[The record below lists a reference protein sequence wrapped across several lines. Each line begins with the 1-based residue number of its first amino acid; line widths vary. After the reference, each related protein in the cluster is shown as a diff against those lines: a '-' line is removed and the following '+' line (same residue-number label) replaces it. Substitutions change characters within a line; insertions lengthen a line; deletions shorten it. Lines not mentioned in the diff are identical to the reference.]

1 MKSFANTDERSFR
14 AFSALKKWSS
24 IAMPSF
30 AILLLFIVWEVFVVV
45 TKIEKW
51 ILPAPSDI
59 FQSLFHSREL
69 LLEHSV
75 QTLKET
81 LLGLVLS
88 VLVGVILAT
97 FIDLSESLQKAL
109 YPLLVISQTIPII
122 AVAPLIMIWFGFG
135 MLPKV
140 FVVAL
145 VCFFPI
151 AINLADGYRTVDVEM
166 VRLLETMGATKWQIF
181 KMVKLPGALP
191 FFFSGLRIA
200 GTYSVM
206 GAVIGEWLGASQGLG
221 ILLTRSSQSFL
232 TDRVFATIIVI
243 VFLSL
248 AIFAVIELFARLT
261 MRWHY
266 QQKSKE

>member
-1 MKSFANTDERSFR
+1 MKSFVNIVNAVKR
-14 AFSALKKWSS
+14 WSS
-24 IAMPSF
+24 IMMPSF
-30 AILLLFIVWEVFVVV
+30 VILAILVLWELSVYV
-45 TKIEKW
+45 TGIEKW
-51 ILPAPSDI
+51 ILPAPTEI
-59 FQSLFHSREL
+59 FQSLVNSSDLLVIHSL
-69 LLEHSV
+69 

-81 LLGLVLS
+81 LLGLLLAVI
-88 VLVGVILAT
+88 VGIILAT
-97 FIDLSESLQKAL
+97 LIDVSEWFQKAL

-135 MLPKV
+135 ILPKV
-140 FVVAL
+140 IVVAL

-151 AINLADGYRTVDVEM
+151 AINLADGYRTVDITM
-166 VRLLETMGATKWQIF
+166 IRLLETMGATKWQIF
-181 KMVKLPGALP
+181 KMVKLPGAMP

-232 TDRVFATIIVI
+232 TDRVFATIVVI
-243 VFLSL
+243 VFMSL
-248 AIFAVIELFARLT
+248 AIFTVVEVLARVT

-266 QQKSKE
+266 QQENKD

>member
-1 MKSFANTDERSFR
+1 MKSFVNIVNAVKR
-14 AFSALKKWSS
+14 WSS
-24 IAMPSF
+24 IMMPSF
-30 AILLLFIVWEVFVVV
+30 VILAILVLWELSVYV
-45 TKIEKW
+45 TGIEKW
-51 ILPAPSDI
+51 ILPAPTEI
-59 FQSLFHSREL
+59 FQSLVNSSDLLVIHSL
-69 LLEHSV
+69 

-81 LLGLVLS
+81 LLGLLLAVI
-88 VLVGVILAT
+88 VGIILAT
-97 FIDLSESLQKAL
+97 LIDVSEWFQKAL

-135 MLPKV
+135 ILPKV
-140 FVVAL
+140 VVVAL

-151 AINLADGYRTVDVEM
+151 AINLADGYRTVDITM
-166 VRLLETMGATKWQIF
+166 IRLLETMGATKWQIF
-181 KMVKLPGALP
+181 KMVKLPGAMP

-243 VFLSL
+243 VFMSL
-248 AIFAVIELFARLT
+248 AIFTVVEVLARVT

-266 QQKSKE
+266 QQENKD

>member
-1 MKSFANTDERSFR
+1 MKSFISIVNPRSLKQW
-14 AFSALKKWSS
+14 SAVM
-24 IAMPSF
+24 MPS
-30 AILLLFIVWEVFVVV
+30 AVILALLFLWELSVAA
-45 TKIEKW
+45 TGIEKW
-51 ILPAPSDI
+51 ILPSPTEI
-59 FQSLFHSREL
+59 LESLISSREL
-69 LLEHSV
+69 LIVHSV

-81 LLGLVLS
+81 LLGL
-88 VLVGVILAT
+88 GVAIFFGIALAT
-97 FIDLSESLQKAL
+97 LVDLSPWLQKAI

-135 MLPKV
+135 LLPKV
-140 FVVAL
+140 VVVAL

-151 AINLADGYRTVDVEM
+151 AINLADGFRTVDIEM
-166 VRLLETMGATKWQIF
+166 IRLMKTMGATKWQIF
-181 KMVKLPGALP
+181 KMVKLPGAMP

-206 GAVIGEWLGASQGLG
+206 GAVISEWLGASKGLG

-248 AIFAVIELFARLT
+248 VIFALVEMIAKVT

-266 QQKSKE
+266 QLENKQ

>member
-1 MKSFANTDERSFR
+1 MKSFGNIVNAVKR
-14 AFSALKKWSS
+14 WSS
-24 IAMPSF
+24 MMMPSF
-30 AILLLFIVWEVFVVV
+30 VILAILVLWELSVYV
-45 TKIEKW
+45 TGIEKW
-51 ILPAPSDI
+51 ILPAPTDI
-59 FQSLFHSREL
+59 FQSLINSSDLLVIHSL
-69 LLEHSV
+69 

-81 LLGLVLS
+81 LLGLLLAVII
-88 VLVGVILAT
+88 GIILAT
-97 FIDLSESLQKAL
+97 LIDVSKWFRKAL

-135 MLPKV
+135 ILPKV
-140 FVVAL
+140 IVVAL

-151 AINLADGYRTVDVEM
+151 AINLADGYRTVDITM
-166 VRLLETMGATKWQIF
+166 IRLLETMGATKWQIF
-181 KMVKLPGALP
+181 KMVKLPGAMP

-243 VFLSL
+243 VFMSL
-248 AIFAVIELFARLT
+248 AVFAIVEALARVT

-266 QQKSKE
+266 QQKNKD